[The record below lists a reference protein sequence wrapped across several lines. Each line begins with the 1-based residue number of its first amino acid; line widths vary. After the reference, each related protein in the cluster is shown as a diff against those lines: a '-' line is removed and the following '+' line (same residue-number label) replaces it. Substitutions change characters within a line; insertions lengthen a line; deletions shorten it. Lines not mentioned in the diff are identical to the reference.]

1 MICLRADS
9 LICGFDDS
17 PVDAKE
23 EDVLFNEGR
32 WDNFLQRKAD
42 SRICLRA
49 DSMICLRADSMIRGF
64 DDLPVDAK
72 EEDVL
77 FNEEQFSAKESVFA
91 HKLKSGFDDSMIR

>member
-1 MICLRADS
+1 M
-9 LICGFDDS
+9 ICGFADS

-42 SRICLRA
+42 S
-49 DSMICLRADSMIRGF
+49 MICLRADSLIRGF

-77 FNEEQFSAKESVFA
+77 LNEGRWDNFLQRMAE
-91 HKLKSGFDDSMIR
+91 L